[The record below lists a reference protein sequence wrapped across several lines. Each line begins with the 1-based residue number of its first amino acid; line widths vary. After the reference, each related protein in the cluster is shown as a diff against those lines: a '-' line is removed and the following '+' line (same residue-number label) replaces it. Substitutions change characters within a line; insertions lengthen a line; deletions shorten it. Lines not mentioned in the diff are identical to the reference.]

1 VGLYARHIFP
11 RFMDWTLRRP
21 RFQQERQ
28 EALAAARGEVLEIG
42 FGTGLNLRHYPPGVT
57 RLTAID
63 VADLLPARTARR
75 ISAAPFPIERV
86 RLTAE
91 RLPFPD
97 ARFDCVVS
105 TWTLCSIPDAL
116 AALREVRRVLE
127 PGGRFVFLEHGRSDD
142 PRVARWQDRFNPI
155 QRVIGVGCNLNRPID
170 ALVRGAG
177 FAITRLDR
185 YVIEGEPRIM
195 AEMYRGMASPRA
207 S

>member
-63 VADLLPARTARR
+63 VADLLPARTGRR
-75 ISAAPFPIERV
+75 VAAAPFPVERV

-105 TWTLCSIPDAL
+105 TWTLCSIPDAV
-116 AALREVRRVLE
+116 AALREVRRVLA

-195 AEMYRGMASPRA
+195 AEMYRGMASARA

>member
-1 VGLYARHIFP
+1 MGFYAKHIFP
-11 RFMDWTLRRP
+11 RVMDWMLRGP
-21 RFQQERQ
+21 QHQAER
-28 EALAAARGEVLEIG
+28 ETVLRSIRGDVLEVG

-63 VADLLPARTARR
+63 VADLLPARNGRR

-195 AEMYRGMASPRA
+195 AEMYRGTASPRA

>member
-1 VGLYARHIFP
+1 
-11 RFMDWTLRRP
+11 
-21 RFQQERQ
+21 
-28 EALAAARGEVLEIG
+28 
-42 FGTGLNLRHYPPGVT
+42 
-57 RLTAID
+57 
-63 VADLLPARTARR
+63 
-75 ISAAPFPIERV
+75 
-86 RLTAE
+86 LTAE

-127 PGGRFVFLEHGRSDD
+127 PGGLFVFLEHGRSDD
-142 PRVARWQDRFNPI
+142 PRVARWQERFNPI

-170 ALVRGAG
+170 TLVRDAG

-185 YVIEGEPRIM
+185 YVIEGEPRLM
-195 AEMYRGMASPRA
+195 AEMYRGTASPRA

>member
-1 VGLYARHIFP
+1 MGFYARHVFP
-11 RFMDWTLRRP
+11 RFMDWALGRP
-21 RFQQERQ
+21 RFGRERD
-28 EALAAARGEVLEIG
+28 EALAAAGGEVLEIG

-63 VADLLPARTARR
+63 VADLLPARTGRR
-75 ISAAPFPIERV
+75 VAAAPFPVERV

-116 AALREVRRVLE
+116 AALREVRRVLA
-127 PGGRFVFLEHGRSDD
+127 PGGLFVFLEHGRSDD
-142 PRVARWQDRFNPI
+142 PRVARRQDRFNPI

-170 ALVRGAG
+170 GLVRDAG

-195 AEMYRGMASPRA
+195 AEMYRGTASPRA

>member
-1 VGLYARHIFP
+1 MGLYARHIFP
-11 RFMDWTLRRP
+11 RVMDWTLRRP
-21 RFQQERQ
+21 RFQRERQ
-28 EALAAARGEVLEIG
+28 QALAAVGGEVLEIG
-42 FGTGLNLRHYPPGVT
+42 FGTGLNLRHYPSGVT

-63 VADLLPARTARR
+63 VADLLPARTGQR
-75 ISAAPFPIERV
+75 ISAAPFPVERV

-116 AALREVRRVLE
+116 AALREVRRVLA